1 MLFDTSPCRVR
12 YMFVSLLGNRNVI
25 RILDFMICNAPNHYS
40 KSEMIVALKMGRPSF
55 YKAWKM
61 MEELGIVK
69 AIDSRKNFRYYVLN
83 KEDSIVKTILK
94 LHAQLMRI

>member
-1 MLFDTSPCRVR
+1 MLYNTSLYWVR

>member
-1 MLFDTSPCRVR
+1 
-12 YMFVSLLGNRNVI
+12 MFVSLLGNRNVI

-40 KSEMIVALKMGRPSF
+40 KSEIIVALKMGRPSF

>member
-1 MLFDTSPCRVR
+1 
-12 YMFVSLLGNRNVI
+12 
-25 RILDFMICNAPNHYS
+25 
-40 KSEMIVALKMGRPSF
+40 MIVALKMGRPSF

>member
-1 MLFDTSPCRVR
+1 
-12 YMFVSLLGNRNVI
+12 MFVSLLGNRNVI
-25 RILDFMICNAPNHYS
+25 RILDFMIYNAPNHYS
-40 KSEMIVALKMGRPSF
+40 KSEIIVALKMGRPSF